1 MYAIDNDISLRS
13 AILALMNETNSKDP
27 ESFNHWLKGEVWYAE
42 VENLNLICC
51 RECHKTP

>member
-42 VENLNLICC
+42 VEN
-51 RECHKTP
+51 